1 MVSVGWM
8 KNGGRGFGSAPFFCC
23 VHMWCVS
30 KKRDTRYSLGACMVG
45 VDRAGTRPRLRRH
58 CPVLAA
64 LRSGLK
70 RYAALPC
77 RFAAAAQ
84 SRLRACGRFAGGRPL
99 RRGAAAPA
107 GSPAALRLL
116 AAPAARLLRFA
127 PAAVAARSAARPALA
142 PRPLRGSPLC
152 PCACWAAL
160 SLSPVAPVLRLRASP
175 ARVAAARPARPPR
188 RALSRLSLPPGGCAA
203 LGLSPS
209 LAALC
214 GVPPPGVGLFCGWRG
229 GAPAGAGLRTP
240 RPPGAGGQGHIQKH
254 HLSPILYLYFG
265 GDMPT
270 DDMSHTRQTSC
281 GQSQES

>member
-1 MVSVGWM
+1 
-8 KNGGRGFGSAPFFCC
+8 
-23 VHMWCVS
+23 
-30 KKRDTRYSLGACMVG
+30 MVG
-45 VDRAGTRPRLRRH
+45 VGRAGTRPRLRRH

-70 RYAALPC
+70 RCAALPC

-142 PRPLRGSPLC
+142 SRPLRGSPLC

-188 RALSRLSLPPGGCAA
+188 RALPRLSLPPGAARLSGCRPRWPRCVAFR
-203 LGLSPS
+203 
-209 LAALC
+209 
-214 GVPPPGVGLFCGWRG
+214 PPAWVCSVAGAVVRLRARGWVFRWLR
-229 GAPAGAGLRTP
+229 PAGTP

-265 GDMPT
+265 GDML
-270 DDMSHTRQTSC
+270 
-281 GQSQES
+281 QSEK

>member
-1 MVSVGWM
+1 M

-23 VHMWCVS
+23 VHMWWVS
-30 KKRDTRYSLGACMVG
+30 QKLDTRYNAVRGICGCRRSTRGGAGGSPLRCADMRWLPAPRLTRPPAARGACMVG
-45 VDRAGTRPRLRRH
+45 VGRAGTRPRLRRH
-58 CPVLAA
+58 CPALAA

-70 RYAALPC
+70 RCAALPC

-99 RRGAAAPA
+99 WRGAAPPA

-142 PRPLRGSPLC
+142 SRPLRGSPLC

-229 GAPAGAGLRTP
+229 GAPAGAGLGVP
-240 RPPGAGGQGHIQKH
+240 LAAA
-254 HLSPILYLYFG
+254 S
-265 GDMPT
+265 GDAAE
-270 DDMSHTRQTSC
+270 RRI
-281 GQSQES
+281 

>member
-1 MVSVGWM
+1 
-8 KNGGRGFGSAPFFCC
+8 
-23 VHMWCVS
+23 
-30 KKRDTRYSLGACMVG
+30 MVG
-45 VDRAGTRPRLRRH
+45 VGRAGTRPRLRRH

-70 RYAALPC
+70 RCAALPC

-142 PRPLRGSPLC
+142 SRPLRGSPLC

-175 ARVAAARPARPPR
+175 
-188 RALSRLSLPPGGCAA
+188 
-203 LGLSPS
+203 
-209 LAALC
+209 
-214 GVPPPGVGLFCGWRG
+214 PGVGLFCGWRG
-229 GAPAGAGLRTP
+229 GAPAGAGLGVP
-240 RPPGAGGQGHIQKH
+240 LAAASGDAPPAGGGRAR
-254 HLSPILYLYFG
+254 
-265 GDMPT
+265 
-270 DDMSHTRQTSC
+270 SHTKTSPLTNFIFVFRR
-281 GQSQES
+281 GYANRRYTAYAVDFLRIITRILRISVSYHKKLVMFASYG

>member
-1 MVSVGWM
+1 MKTGGGASAPLLFFAASICGRCP
-8 KNGGRGFGSAPFFCC
+8 KNGAQDIVLVPAWLASVARGQGPGSAAIVPCSLRC
-23 VHMWCVS
+23 A
-30 KKRDTRYSLGACMVG
+30 RD
-45 VDRAGTRPRLRRH
+45 
-58 CPVLAA
+58 
-64 LRSGLK
+64 LK
-70 RYAALPC
+70 RCAALPC

-142 PRPLRGSPLC
+142 SRPLRGSPLC

-265 GDMPT
+265 GDML
-270 DDMSHTRQTSC
+270 
-281 GQSQES
+281 QSEK

>member
-1 MVSVGWM
+1 
-8 KNGGRGFGSAPFFCC
+8 
-23 VHMWCVS
+23 
-30 KKRDTRYSLGACMVG
+30 MVG
-45 VDRAGTRPRLRRH
+45 VGRAGTRPRLRRH

-70 RYAALPC
+70 RCAALPC

-142 PRPLRGSPLC
+142 SRPLRGSPLC

-188 RALSRLSLPPGGCAA
+188 RALPRLSLPPGAARLSGCRPRWPRCVAFR
-203 LGLSPS
+203 
-209 LAALC
+209 
-214 GVPPPGVGLFCGWRG
+214 PPAWVCSVAGAVVRLRARGWVFRWLR
-229 GAPAGAGLRTP
+229 PAGTP
-240 RPPGAGGQGHIQKH
+240 RPPGAGGQGHIQNH

-265 GDMPT
+265 GDML
-270 DDMSHTRQTSC
+270 
-281 GQSQES
+281 QSEK

>member
-1 MVSVGWM
+1 M
-8 KNGGRGFGSAPFFCC
+8 KTGGRGFGSAPFFAASICGGC
-23 VHMWCVS
+23 HKNWTQDMVPAS
-30 KKRDTRYSLGACMVG
+30 GALAPRFAAALAPPSAGAYFLGGAGSLTRPPAARGACMVG
-45 VDRAGTRPRLRRH
+45 VGRAGTRPRLRRH
-58 CPVLAA
+58 CPALAA

-70 RYAALPC
+70 RCAALPC
-77 RFAAAAQ
+77 RFAAAAR

-142 PRPLRGSPLC
+142 SRPLRGSPLC

-229 GAPAGAGLRTP
+229 GAPAGAGLGVP
-240 RPPGAGGQGHIQKH
+240 LAAA
-254 HLSPILYLYFG
+254 S
-265 GDMPT
+265 GDAAE
-270 DDMSHTRQTSC
+270 RRI
-281 GQSQES
+281 

>member
-1 MVSVGWM
+1 M
-8 KNGGRGFGSAPFFCC
+8 KGGFGPSFFAG
-23 VHMWCVS
+23 
-30 KKRDTRYSLGACMVG
+30 GACMGGVG
-45 VDRAGTRPRLRRH
+45 RAGTKPRLRRQ
-58 CPVLAA
+58 CPALALLAA
-64 LRSGLK
+64 GLQ

-142 PRPLRGSPLC
+142 SRPLRGSPLC

-229 GAPAGAGLRTP
+229 GAPAGAGLGVP
-240 RPPGAGGQGHIQKH
+240 LAAASGDGRPLSRADSVLIVMGVLQHHVLDLHEPCGVAALVLVKLHGNNRRYAAYAAG
-254 HLSPILYLYFG
+254 F
-265 GDMPT
+265 
-270 DDMSHTRQTSC
+270 
-281 GQSQES
+281 